1 MATLPVCYCN
11 LSSAWMD
18 AASFKERFSDEFVS
32 AVRKHSKSKDS
43 ARAVLV
49 IDNDKEN

>member
-32 AVRKHSKSKDS
+32 AVRKHSSKDS

-49 IDNDKEN
+49 IDYDKEN